1 MTATTTATPTAPSTD
16 GWWANRQRAPKA
28 IKRTP
33 EQAKAALAEVY
44 ARMDAEREAA
54 RAARRE
60 ELAAGPVPAGAMWV
74 YDTETGEKVGWLSDA
89 GLVRVAPV
97 AEAPAEE
104 TPAEETTEAPA
115 PLVVVIP
122 CGARKAPGVV
132 PAGDKYTGPYA
143 TSARKAAQRL
153 ATDTGARVLIL
164 SALHGLLDLDTP
176 VDDYDLVMG
185 QAGCVT
191 PARVAEQ
198 AAALGIDRAAV
209 TVIAGRMYADVVTTV
224 WPAAV
229 RPLEGCTSF
238 GAQRARMGA
247 IARGEYPLEPAIAG

>member
-1 MTATTTATPTAPSTD
+1 MTATPTPTTTPSTD

-33 EQAKAALAEVY
+33 EQAAAALAEVT

-60 ELAAGPVPAGAMWV
+60 ELAAGPVPAGATWV

-89 GLVRVAPV
+89 GLVRVVPV
-97 AEAPAEE
+97 AEA
-104 TPAEETTEAPA
+104 PAEETTEAPA

>member
-1 MTATTTATPTAPSTD
+1 MTATTTTTTTTTPSTD

-33 EQAKAALAEVY
+33 EQAEAARAEVL
-44 ARMDAEREAA
+44 ANLEAEREAA

-97 AEAPAEE
+97 AE
-104 TPAEETTEAPA
+104 PAEETTEAPA

-153 ATDTGARVLIL
+153 AADTGARVLIL
-164 SALHGLLDLDTP
+164 SALHGLLTLDTP

-247 IARGEYPLEPAIAG
+247 IARGEYPLRAPVAG